1 MKTTDNIT
9 LYSIP
14 AVFSSCMS
22 GHRTWGPL
30 ASADA
35 LFVAWYLGMPFPR
48 CHPTGRAYR
57 CCQRCSVE
65 TPVLRTASTE
75 CPQMTSTPCKSPSSV
90 KWFQMYNVVNAI
102 QNCCDMA
109 LPLHGRALR
118 PWWARTISL
127 KYRNLKQ
134 TQRPVYPATLLPEWS
149 NDWLLMPLQ
158 RTEILKVKAPRHR
171 MQL

>member
-90 KWFQMYNVVNAI
+90 KWFQMYNVVNAV

-118 PWWARTISL
+118 PSWARTISWIFSL
-127 KYRNLKQ
+127 FETGATASISRYTSARVVKWLASNAIATHWNLESQ
-134 TQRPVYPATLLPEWS
+134 GTTS
-149 NDWLLMPLQ
+149 
-158 RTEILKVKAPRHR
+158 
-171 MQL
+171 